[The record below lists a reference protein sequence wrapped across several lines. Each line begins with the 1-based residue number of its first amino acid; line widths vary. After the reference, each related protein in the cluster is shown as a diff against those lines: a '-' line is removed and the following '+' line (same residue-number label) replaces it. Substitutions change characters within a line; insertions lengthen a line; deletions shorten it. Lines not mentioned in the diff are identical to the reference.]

1 MDWGRAKNVLIYAFL
16 LLNLVLGYQLWIDA
30 RESAG
35 SSLDFTSLGD
45 STQRLMEEKGIQI
58 LAPIPSD
65 TPAMPKLTYRYLN
78 GDKAAGIVQL
88 DESIDSKLVFS
99 EKEMV
104 AALKNIIPD
113 IEQYE
118 LDPLANLDAS
128 DRFILHPLAEQ
139 KWPLFHV
146 NLELYYSNQKI
157 TAYRQSPIEMSTFEE
172 EQQVLPASKALGTL
186 VELFLPNEA
195 VVQDITLGYY
205 GEEFNSDSQVAAPA
219 WRFVLE
225 GGQTYYVQGIS
236 GEVIS
241 PKTEKPEE

>member
-16 LLNLVLGYQLWIDA
+16 LLNLVLGYQLWMDA

-35 SSLDFTSLGD
+35 SSLDFTSLGE
-45 STQRLMEEKGIQI
+45 STQRLMEEKGIEI
-58 LAPIPSD
+58 LAPIPSE
-65 TPAMPKLTYRYLN
+65 TPAMPKLTYRYVN
-78 GDKAAGIVQL
+78 GSKAAKPIQL
-88 DESIDSKLVFS
+88 EEPIDSKLIFS
-99 EKEMV
+99 EQEME
-104 AALKNIIPD
+104 AALQPYIPNIS
-113 IEQYE
+113 EYK
-118 LDPLANLDAS
+118 LDPLANPDVL

-146 NLELYYSNQKI
+146 DLALYYSNQKI
-157 TAYRQSPIEMSTFEE
+157 TAYELSPIEMSTFEE

-186 VELFLPNEA
+186 VELFLPDEA
-195 VVQDITLGYY
+195 VVQDIELGYY

-225 GGQTYYVQGIS
+225 SGQQYYVQGIS

-241 PKTEKPEE
+241 PKSDKP

>member
-1 MDWGRAKNVLIYAFL
+1 MDFGRAKNVLIYAFL
-16 LLNLVLGYQLWIDA
+16 LLNLVLCYQLWMDA

-35 SSLDFTSLGD
+35 SSLDYTSLGD

-65 TPAMPKLTYRYLN
+65 TPVMPKLTYRYLN
-78 GDKAAGIVQL
+78 GGKEAEVVQL
-88 DESIDSKLVFS
+88 EEPIDSKLVFS
-99 EKEMV
+99 EKELIS
-104 AALKNIIPD
+104 ALKDTITD
-113 IEQYE
+113 IDQYE
-118 LDPLANLDAS
+118 LDPLANPNDS
-128 DRFILHPLAEQ
+128 DRFVLHPLADQ
-139 KWPLFHV
+139 RWPLFHV
-146 NLELYYSNQKI
+146 NLELYYSEQKI
-157 TAYRQSPIEMSTFEE
+157 TAYRQSPIQMSTFEE
-172 EQQVLPASKALGTL
+172 GQQVLPASKALGTL
-186 VELFLPNEA
+186 VELFLPNDA